1 MQSGNSRKYLYLLP
15 FVSTLTL
22 IAGLWTGYFLSKHDN
37 SSQAR
42 QKLDEVFEMIQD
54 YYVDEVSMDSL
65 VEMTIPELLKNL
77 DPHSAYI
84 PAKDRV
90 AANRDLES
98 SFFGVGIQ
106 FQMLNDTIY
115 IVEVISGGAA
125 ESAGILA
132 GDRIIAVDGEN
143 ITGPEVTTDD
153 VFKRLRGEKN
163 TEVQLTVKR
172 HNSPKPLSFDLIRTE
187 IPVTPIDADY
197 MLNDSTA
204 YIRVSKFS
212 DNTYTE
218 FIKSLN
224 KLYFNGARSLVLD
237 LRGNGGGYMN
247 PAVLMANEFFSDN
260 SLLVMTRGRNFA
272 ENSVI
277 PSDMNGSF
285 SDMQIVVLIDEFT
298 ASASEIFSGAIQDN
312 DRGLIVGRRSFGK
325 GLVQR
330 QFDMPDSSQ
339 FRLTVQRYF
348 TPSGRCIQKDYAPGK
363 INDYDAEIFNRYSN
377 GEIFSADS
385 VMMDSTKI
393 HHTMN
398 GRPVYGGGGIMP
410 DVFVPSDTS
419 GMSPYYIKILNGG
432 LIQKYAYEYCD
443 LNRDQL
449 SEARNLKEL
458 LPKLPSDGVLL
469 QSFVSYARNVGNVK
483 PQWYYIEQSR
493 KLIVNQI
500 KAVIARD
507 ILGFS
512 AYYEY
517 LNATDPVVLEALR
530 QLQKGN
536 ARYPILPDDG
546 PTTIFRKE

>member
-172 HNSPKPLSFDLIRTE
+172 HNSPKPLSFDLVRTE

-277 PSDMNGSF
+277 PSDMN
-285 SDMQIVVLIDEFT
+285 
-298 ASASEIFSGAIQDN
+298 
-312 DRGLIVGRRSFGK
+312 
-325 GLVQR
+325 
-330 QFDMPDSSQ
+330 
-339 FRLTVQRYF
+339 
-348 TPSGRCIQKDYAPGK
+348 
-363 INDYDAEIFNRYSN
+363 
-377 GEIFSADS
+377 
-385 VMMDSTKI
+385 
-393 HHTMN
+393 
-398 GRPVYGGGGIMP
+398 
-410 DVFVPSDTS
+410 
-419 GMSPYYIKILNGG
+419 
-432 LIQKYAYEYCD
+432 
-443 LNRDQL
+443 
-449 SEARNLKEL
+449 
-458 LPKLPSDGVLL
+458 
-469 QSFVSYARNVGNVK
+469 
-483 PQWYYIEQSR
+483 
-493 KLIVNQI
+493 
-500 KAVIARD
+500 
-507 ILGFS
+507 
-512 AYYEY
+512 
-517 LNATDPVVLEALR
+517 
-530 QLQKGN
+530 
-536 ARYPILPDDG
+536 
-546 PTTIFRKE
+546 